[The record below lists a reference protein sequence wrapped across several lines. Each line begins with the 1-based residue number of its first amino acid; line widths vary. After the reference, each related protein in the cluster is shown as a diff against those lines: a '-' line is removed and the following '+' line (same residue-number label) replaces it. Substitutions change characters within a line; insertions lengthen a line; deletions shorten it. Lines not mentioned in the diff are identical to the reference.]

1 MGCAWRDKSEIVSP
15 MGFSS
20 ERECCTTSGMSA
32 PDSERNTQTVAV
44 VGAGVVG
51 MATAL
56 SLQREGNRVTVF
68 DPEPPGEACSSGNA
82 GIIAPYAV
90 VPVQTPGILW
100 QVPGMLID
108 RASPL
113 AVRWA
118 HFPPLVPWLI
128 RFALASGRSR
138 VEAISQALASILPD
152 VRGAW
157 SDLAA
162 EVDAAGL
169 LSDGDVLMLYSDEK
183 GWRDAQFALD
193 LRRRHGVAIEEIPVE
208 EALRLEPALAP
219 AFARAVLMPGQSWC
233 VDPLA
238 LTRGLV
244 DRFRSLGGEIRTER
258 VRAARPRE
266 EGGAELEADGGAAG
280 WDNVVL
286 SAGAWSRP
294 LAAMLGAPVPLGTE
308 RGYHVML
315 DQGDGLLGRP
325 VSLNDRGFYMTPMAG
340 GLRCAGTV
348 ELGGLD
354 APADPK
360 RADVI
365 ERQARRLLP
374 DAGERRSD
382 WLGFRPSMP
391 DSLPVLGPVPGRPGI
406 WLNFGHGHL
415 GLTLAATC
423 GRITADLIAARDP
436 GIDLT
441 PFSAARFRGPIS

>member
-1 MGCAWRDKSEIVSP
+1 
-15 MGFSS
+15 
-20 ERECCTTSGMSA
+20 
-32 PDSERNTQTVAV
+32 
-44 VGAGVVG
+44 

-56 SLQREGNRVTVF
+56 SLQREGHRVTVF
-68 DPEPPGEACSSGNA
+68 DPEPPGEACSLGNA

-100 QVPGMLID
+100 DVPGMLID
-108 RASPL
+108 PQSPL

-138 VEAISQALASILPD
+138 VEAISQALASLLPR
-152 VRGAW
+152 VRNAW
-157 SDLAA
+157 QDLATEA
-162 EVDAAGL
+162 GAADL
-169 LSDGDVLMLYSDEK
+169 LTDSNALMLYSSEK

-193 LRRRHGVAIEEIPVE
+193 LRRRRGVPAEEIPVE
-208 EALRLEPALAP
+208 EALRLEPALAS
-219 AFARAVLMPGQSWC
+219 AFERAVLVPDLSWC

-238 LTRGLV
+238 LTRRLV
-244 DRFRSLGGEIRTER
+244 NRFQSLGGEIRAER

-266 EGGAELEADGGAAG
+266 EGGAMLEADGGAAG

-315 DQGDGLLGRP
+315 DQGGGLLSRP
-325 VSLNDRGFYMTPMAG
+325 VTLNDRGFYMTPMAG

-354 APADPK
+354 APPNPK
-360 RADVI
+360 RADAI

-374 DAGERRSD
+374 DAGKKRSD

-391 DSLPVLGPVPGRPGI
+391 DSLPVLGPIAGRRGL

-415 GLTLAATC
+415 GLTMAALC
-423 GRITADLIAARDP
+423 GRITADLVAGRDP
-436 GIDLT
+436 GIDLA
-441 PFSAARFRGPIS
+441 PFSPARF

>member
-1 MGCAWRDKSEIVSP
+1 
-15 MGFSS
+15 
-20 ERECCTTSGMSA
+20 
-32 PDSERNTQTVAV
+32 
-44 VGAGVVG
+44 

-56 SLQREGNRVTVF
+56 SLQREGRRVTVF
-68 DPEPPGEACSSGNA
+68 DPEPPGEGCSLGNA

-100 QVPGMLID
+100 DVPGMLID
-108 RASPL
+108 PLSPL

-118 HFPPLVPWLI
+118 HFLPLVPWLI
-128 RFALASGRSR
+128 RFALASRPSR
-138 VEAISQALASILPD
+138 VEAVSTALASLLPR
-152 VRGAW
+152 VREAW
-157 SDLAA
+157 NDLAGEA
-162 EVDAAGL
+162 GAAGL
-169 LSDGDVLMLYSDEK
+169 LTGGEVLMLFGSEK
-183 GWRDAQFALD
+183 GWRDAQFSLD
-193 LRRRHGVAIEEIPVE
+193 LRRRRGVPTEEIPVA

-219 AFARAVLMPGQSWC
+219 VFVRAALIPDLTWC

-238 LTRGLV
+238 LTRSLAG
-244 DRFRSLGGEIRTER
+244 RFQALGGEIRAER
-258 VRAARPRE
+258 VRAARPRD
-266 EGGAELEADGGAAG
+266 EGGAVLESDNGTSA
-280 WDNVVL
+280 WDDVVL
-286 SAGAWSRP
+286 AAGAWSRP
-294 LAAMLGAPVPLGTE
+294 LAAMLGTPVPLGTE

-315 DQGDGLLGRP
+315 DHGAGLLGRP
-325 VSLNDRGFYMTPMAG
+325 VNLNDRGFYMTPMAA

-360 RADVI
+360 RADAI

-374 DAGERRSD
+374 DAGKKLSD

-391 DSLPVLGPVPGRPGI
+391 DSLPVLGPVPGRRGV

-423 GRITADLIAARDP
+423 GRITADLIAGRDP

-441 PFSAARFRGPIS
+441 PFSAVRF